1 VLTVED
7 PVEYKLSMIKQ
18 TQVSLKTGYDF
29 ARAGKSF
36 MRQDPDAM
44 LIGEIRDEETAKMAI
59 RASIT
64 GHLVLSTIHTNDAPT
79 AIPRLLDLA
88 VDRFLLSSALLAI
101 IAQRL
106 VRKICTHCKEE
117 HVYEP
122 EQLSAMGFE
131 GVGAIR
137 TPTFRGKGCGV
148 CNQTGYLGRTVIGEI
163 LVVNDEIKELI
174 YSGGSV
180 HSIREAAIK
189 HGMKTM
195 RDNGIRKVLEGIITF
210 EEVLRVVG

>member
-1 VLTVED
+1 TVED

-44 LIGEIRDEETAKMAI
+44 LIGEIRDEETARMAI

-79 AIPRLLDLA
+79 AIPRLLDLD

-106 VRKICTHCKEE
+106 VRKICSQCREE
-117 HVYEP
+117 YNYTP
-122 EQLSAMGFE
+122 EELAAMGFE
-131 GVGAIR
+131 ACIDAGKQ
-137 TPTFRGKGCGV
+137 TFKGKGCSV

-180 HSIREAAIK
+180 HSIKEAAVK